1 MKNAIKLTKLQSEAL
16 IYFVEGKY
24 GVDKMPKNY
33 SNSLHA
39 LTYLGILKNDYNSDV
54 ITQLTDLG
62 NSTYFS
68 I

>member
-33 SNSLHA
+33 SNSMHA
-39 LTYLGILKNDYNSDV
+39 LHHLGIIKTDYNSDV
-54 ITQLTDLG
+54 IDQLTDLG

>member
-1 MKNAIKLTKLQSEAL
+1 MNTPIKLTKLQSEAL
-16 IYFVEGKY
+16 VYFVEGKH

-33 SNSLHA
+33 SNSTHA
-39 LTYLGILKNDYNSDV
+39 LRNLGMIKTDYNSEV
-54 ITQLTDLG
+54 VEQLTDLG

>member
-16 IYFVEGKY
+16 VYFVEGEY

-33 SNSLHA
+33 SNSTHA
-39 LTYLGILKNDYNSDV
+39 LRSLGMIKTDYNSECID
-54 ITQLTDLG
+54 QLTDLG